1 MYILFK
7 TINVCCQLAL
17 KYSLNYVSSKI
28 DLRQLTK
35 KKKTRKKTKTKNKT
49 RQINQ
54 NNPK

>member
-35 KKKTRKKTKTKNKT
+35 KKKKQEKKPKQKTKPDK
-49 RQINQ
+49 
-54 NNPK
+54 